1 MRIKLII
8 KNNAWIDKL
17 YCIFF
22 LRVLQFLL
30 RTVKLFLF
38 LFCFSASINIQSGS
52 KRLTEPF
59 SVAFSEEEKEKAQ
72 KQKEIAEIEENIS
85 KIIRKIKIG
94 ERSGYGFFIKEVV
107 MVTTAQLAGE
117 SKDLKVIKIV
127 EKGKQT
133 ELQVQ
138 KIALSE
144 KTNTALLFLKMDGVV
159 SDLLDLPE
167 KLSKPKLYFANLPN
181 SRNIAMKLNQVRSQI
196 FV

>member
-30 RTVKLFLF
+30 RAVKLFLF
-38 LFCFSASINIQSGS
+38 LFCFSASINIQSSS
-52 KRLTEPF
+52 KRLTAPF
-59 SVAFSEEEKEKAQ
+59 SVAFSEEERGVDERGRINKEE
-72 KQKEIAEIEENIS
+72 KEIAIATEIEENIS
-85 KIIRKIKIG
+85 KIIREIQIG
-94 ERSGYGFFIKEVV
+94 ERSGYGFFIGEGL

-127 EKGKQT
+127 EEGKQT

-138 KIALSE
+138 KIDLSE
-144 KTNTALLFLKMDGVV
+144 KTNTALLEVDGVV

-167 KLSKPKLYFANLPN
+167 QLSKPFLLMWY
-181 SRNIAMKLNQVRSQI
+181 QI
-196 FV
+196 LLERY